1 MATQDAIDL
10 LDTLLDETYEVNTYT
25 NSSNLFG
32 EISSGAITI
41 SKNTYLRYEIDGHQ
55 IITNVSFKN
64 KKFNS
69 IISLL
74 RDLISCWGE
83 DDRIDKAT
91 VILSKYFGEKSIL
104 KLSGF
109 IKKSEKKV
117 EIKEEQ
123 YEFEKKYDFQSM
135 VEMFAS
141 LSDEEQEEFRNRI
154 LNQEEE

>member
-1 MATQDAIDL
+1 MNYYHELLVLSNILENADFTKTMATQDAIDL

-32 EISSGAITI
+32 DISSGAITI

-74 RDLISCWGE
+74 RDLISCW
-83 DDRIDKAT
+83 
-91 VILSKYFGEKSIL
+91 EKTT
-104 KLSGF
+104 G
-109 IKKSEKKV
+109 
-117 EIKEEQ
+117 
-123 YEFEKKYDFQSM
+123 
-135 VEMFAS
+135 
-141 LSDEEQEEFRNRI
+141 
-154 LNQEEE
+154 

>member
-1 MATQDAIDL
+1 ML
-10 LDTLLDETYEVNTYT
+10 
-25 NSSNLFG
+25 
-32 EISSGAITI
+32 
-41 SKNTYLRYEIDGHQ
+41 
-55 IITNVSFKN
+55 
-64 KKFNS
+64 
-69 IISLL
+69 
-74 RDLISCWGE
+74 GE

-104 KLSGF
+104 NLSGF